1 MSDSDQIVVAVTKHD
16 QGKRRGTIDV
26 FMPRLGGLA
35 LAGRSRS
42 LCRYTRATSG
52 PKVLANEQELWVS
65 YVSPSMLRRQLSGLA
80 QQVRSL
86 AVDEPSPETVLPE
99 IVLPDGPKLRHGY
112 FFLRFRERGHRD
124 AAIKTLDGQ
133 PFATACG
140 TLSGS
145 LQLDAGRGA
154 FDVRAMLNL
163 PQSEPD
169 PVDEWL
175 RRRFGVYGNITSL
188 QLPRV
193 RNNWDAGLAFIRF
206 ADPDEAD
213 AALEALD
220 GTPSPIAG
228 CNMFI
233 DYSVAKPEL
242 ASAAT

>member
-1 MSDSDQIVVAVTKHD
+1 MARI
-16 QGKRRGTIDV
+16 
-26 FMPRLGGLA
+26 GGLV
-35 LAGRSRS
+35 LSGRSRC

-52 PKVLANEQELWVS
+52 AKLLANEQELWVS
-65 YVSPSMLRRQLSGLA
+65 YVSPAMLRRQLSGLA

-86 AVDEPSPETVLPE
+86 AASEPTPE
-99 IVLPDGPKLRHGY
+99 IVLPDGPKLRHGF
-112 FFLRFRERGHRD
+112 FFLRFRERSHRD
-124 AAIKTLDGQ
+124 AAIAALDGQ
-133 PFATACG
+133 PFETACG

-163 PQSEPD
+163 PLAEPD

-175 RRRFGVYGNITSL
+175 RRRFGVYGTITSL
-188 QLPRV
+188 QLPRL

-206 ADPDEAD
+206 TDPDEAD

-228 CNMFI
+228 CNMYI
-233 DYSVAKPEL
+233 DYSVAKPQL
-242 ASAAT
+242 TSAAA